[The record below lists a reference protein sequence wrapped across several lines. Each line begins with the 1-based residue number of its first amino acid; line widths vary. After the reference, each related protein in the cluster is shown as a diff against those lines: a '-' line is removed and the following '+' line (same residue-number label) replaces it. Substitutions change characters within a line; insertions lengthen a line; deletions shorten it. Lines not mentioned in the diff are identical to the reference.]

1 MSRKGLKDN
10 PPHNWVRKK
19 LSKATKS
26 VPCPA
31 QSLSNVFTQT
41 LAKNSLLNLIW
52 DSIPIWPTN
61 GLITEEKSLKRS
73 KNTVSG
79 KWKMI
84 LRMQKFSKSRSAK
97 NQNLIEKICAIKSI
111 SEYILLNDLISSHW
125 NFHNKFI
132 IPPWYCTFF
141 SSIYLYQTPRFVI
154 QLNFAISSRN
164 CTLLR
169 CQKNTSDK

>member
-1 MSRKGLKDN
+1 MKAITTKRPPCSVISTTKHKRKPPGSFMSRKGLKDN

-19 LSKATKS
+19 LSKAMKS
-26 VPCPA
+26 APCPA
-31 QSLSNVFTQT
+31 PNLSNVSTQT

-84 LRMQKFSKSRSAK
+84 SLMQKFSKSRSAK
-97 NQNLIEKICAIKSI
+97 NQNLIEEIYAIKSI
-111 SEYILLNDLISSHW
+111 SEYILLNDLISIPL
-125 NFHNKFI
+125 KF
-132 IPPWYCTFF
+132 
-141 SSIYLYQTPRFVI
+141 L
-154 QLNFAISSRN
+154 
-164 CTLLR
+164 
-169 CQKNTSDK
+169 